1 MIGTR
6 VIAYDTV
13 DSTNNVLKSLA
24 DSLPSGS
31 VAWAT
36 EQTAGRG
43 RFGRY
48 WHSPKGGLWFSVL
61 FKHRTQSFEPHYYVV
76 LFSVAAVRFLKRKF
90 KINARIKW
98 PNDIYVGTKKLAGI
112 LVESVIDGKNTAV
125 IVGIGMNVN
134 NEIPSDLKSKA
145 VSLKELLGH
154 DVDLSL
160 VFDGIISTAN
170 VLYLK
175 YMVKDKKKYLVRI
188 WKGYQLLTPGSRL
201 WVRIGNDEKE
211 REAILVDI
219 TPNALTLNLGGE
231 QRTLSSLEVLRWENT
246 G

>member
-76 LFSVAAVRFLKRKF
+76 LFSVAIVRFLKRKF
-90 KINARIKW
+90 KINAGIKW

-112 LVESVIDGKNTAV
+112 LVESVISGKNTV
-125 IVGIGMNVN
+125 IIVGIGMNVN
-134 NEIPSDLKSKA
+134 NEIPPDLKSKA

-160 VFDGIISTAN
+160 VFDGIVSTAN

-175 YMVKDKKKYLVRI
+175 YMIKDKKKYLVRI

-201 WVRIGNDEKE
+201 WVRIGDEEE
-211 REAILVDI
+211 REATLVDI
-219 TPNALTLNLGGE
+219 TPNALTLDLGGE
-231 QRTLSSLEVLRWENT
+231 QRTLFSLEVLRWENT